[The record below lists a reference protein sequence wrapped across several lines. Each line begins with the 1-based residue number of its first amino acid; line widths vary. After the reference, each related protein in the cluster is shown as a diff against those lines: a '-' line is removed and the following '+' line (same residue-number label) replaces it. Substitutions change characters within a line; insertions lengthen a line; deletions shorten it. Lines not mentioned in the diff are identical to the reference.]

1 MKTRCNALKK
11 VHRTLLLGEA
21 RMNGQ
26 AVERLMFQTGRAE
39 EMLKIINQCVDNH
52 VNVQPEEAMIV
63 AGFLLL

>member
-1 MKTRCNALKK
+1 
-11 VHRTLLLGEA
+11 
-21 RMNGQ
+21 MNGK
-26 AVERLMFQTGRAE
+26 AVEILMFQTGRAE